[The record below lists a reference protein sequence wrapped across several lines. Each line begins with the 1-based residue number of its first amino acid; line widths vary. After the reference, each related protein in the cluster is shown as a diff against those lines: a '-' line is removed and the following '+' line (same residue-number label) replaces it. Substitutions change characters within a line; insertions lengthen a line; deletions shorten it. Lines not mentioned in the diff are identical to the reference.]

1 MEKLEQ
7 LPLRERFSWAD
18 FCKLA
23 PSFRLLSP
31 NLEQACPLQSWL
43 QGTGACL
50 ILSLA
55 FLHFFSSFKGHKNA
69 NSCVHSWLL
78 PRSLLSNSCF
88 YPTSF
93 LLKYVREQE
102 AIRAI

>member
-55 FLHFFSSFKGHKNA
+55 FLHFFPVSKDTRMQTRVCIPGSYLGLCYRIPVSTQLVF
-69 NSCVHSWLL
+69 
-78 PRSLLSNSCF
+78 F
-88 YPTSF
+88 
-93 LLKYVREQE
+93 
-102 AIRAI
+102 